1 GFSGSGYVNLNNE
14 TGSLVEWTVSVPK
27 AVSGTLTFRFANGS
41 SSDRPMEIRVNGL
54 AVDSSLSFP
63 ATGRWSTWKGQ
74 TLPAALNAGSNVVRA
89 VSLTAED
96 RPNLDRLEVNDGLPA
111 AVDWGRALV
120 DSTMKRFPT
129 ASDLGGW
136 EYSRGFFLYGAYQV
150 YQRTRDP
157 RYLRYI
163 EDWVDAHVSDS
174 GAID

>member
-1 GFSGSGYVNLNNE
+1 
-14 TGSLVEWTVSVPK
+14 
-27 AVSGTLTFRFANGS
+27 
-41 SSDRPMEIRVNGL
+41 
-54 AVDSSLSFP
+54 
-63 ATGRWSTWKGQ
+63 KGQ
-74 TLPAALNAGSNVVRA
+74 TLTAALNAGSNVVRA
-89 VSLTAED
+89 VSLTAEGG
-96 RPNLDRLEVNDGLPA
+96 PNLDRLDVNDGLPA

-174 GAID
+174 GAIDAGLPRLDNFLPGNLLVALFRETGRARYRRGADTIRRRFDSYP